1 MNVLTQASSTS
12 HGISMDNL
20 NGDIG
25 RTIELF
31 HYTDHRERDQSCL
44 TYFYIIYFWIY
55 LLKTAIYW
63 IFLDYVVSIRELN
76 SIDISVSGIVFNNLL
91 GVAVI
96 PSRLSLDGIPATPR
110 RLLNTIPLSSM
121 VYLVVKIITYNSI

>member
-31 HYTDHRERDQSCL
+31 HYTDHRERD
-44 TYFYIIYFWIY
+44 
-55 LLKTAIYW
+55 
-63 IFLDYVVSIRELN
+63 
-76 SIDISVSGIVFNNLL
+76 
-91 GVAVI
+91 
-96 PSRLSLDGIPATPR
+96 
-110 RLLNTIPLSSM
+110 
-121 VYLVVKIITYNSI
+121 